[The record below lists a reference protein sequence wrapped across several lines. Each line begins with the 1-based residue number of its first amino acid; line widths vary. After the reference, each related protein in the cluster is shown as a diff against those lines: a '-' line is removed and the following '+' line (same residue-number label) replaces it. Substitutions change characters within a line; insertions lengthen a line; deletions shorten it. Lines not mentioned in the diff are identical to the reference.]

1 MASAK
6 GLIKKVA
13 AVIKKVGPMSRI
25 SYLRT
30 VVLTGGDELI
40 GRDGT
45 VNNTDSIFNPQPIY
59 HQLGHR
65 QAMFLSSSTQ
75 QLVADDYKFTFPTTL
90 NSELDFQAAN
100 SYIVLKDTNGEE
112 RFRILYVNSESYL
125 GQDVVMSVFARSMGH
140 AYVAPPASFVLE
152 DGNSLLLLENGG
164 SLLLQ

>member
-13 AVIKKVGPMSRI
+13 SVIKKVGPMSRT

-45 VNNTDSIFNPQPIY
+45 ITNTDVLFNPQPIY

-65 QAMFLSSSTQ
+65 QAMFLSSATQ
-75 QLVADDYKFTFPTTL
+75 QLVADDYKFTFPTTV
-90 NSELDFQAAN
+90 NSEADFQGAN
-100 SYIVLKDTNGEE
+100 TYIVLKDANGEE
-112 RFRILYVNSESYL
+112 RYRILYVNSESYA
-125 GQDVVMSVFARSMGH
+125 GMDVVMVVFARSTGH
-140 AYVAPPASFVLE
+140 
-152 DGNSLLLLENGG
+152 
-164 SLLLQ
+164 